1 MKSPV
6 MRCLPSRSRITSP
19 TEVDVDLRKLKCL
32 KGEESALHL
41 DSLAI
46 SVSCV
51 PDTVVAL
58 AVLDIF
64 LQLV

>member
-1 MKSPV
+1 
-6 MRCLPSRSRITSP
+6 
-19 TEVDVDLRKLKCL
+19 
-32 KGEESALHL
+32 L